1 MNNINN
7 IVISNVVMMGLI
19 TIAAVMAETFKNKE
33 NKNIFSIIT
42 YILVVVYVIG
52 FWGVLI
58 PYVCLS
64 SVFESTNI
72 GIIAIILL
80 CIIVGVW
87 ILVYL
92 VINKINSYIINKN
105 QGEEI
110 YIRDVDVDYSPAVL
124 SYLMNNKIEQN
135 KDLSATLLNLCAK
148 NILKIEKTEDNK
160 IKIIDLNN
168 KQEVAKLKEDEKFA
182 YRMFYSR
189 TFSMGMWARKV
200 EKEYQKYKFSKKN
213 NSVLLNYIFILYAI
227 VFVVLWFYSLL
238 TGNSTILGEGIF
250 GTVEIVT
257 IVFFATWETALIYGM
272 RELYKYIHYK
282 DEETEFKGIYTK
294 KGAKEYS
301 KWKKFE
307 KFMESYSLINDKSYD
322 SVAVWGKYLAYS
334 IALGINKKCDK
345 ELYKQIEKEYSF
357 DYDSF
362 GDRLRDLL

>member
-1 MNNINN
+1 MNDIKIIIISN
-7 IVISNVVMMGLI
+7 IVMMVLI
-19 TIAAVMAETFKNKE
+19 TISAGMIETVKDKS
-33 NKNIFSIIT
+33 NKNIFAIIT

-58 PYVCLS
+58 PYICLS
-64 SVFESTNI
+64 SVFGSNNI
-72 GIIAIILL
+72 GFIAIILL
-80 CIIVGVW
+80 GIIVGTW
-87 ILVYL
+87 ILVYI

-160 IKIIDLNN
+160 IKIIDLKN
-168 KQEVAKLKEDEKFA
+168 KQEVEKLKEDERFA

-189 TFSMGMWARKV
+189 TFNTGMWARKV

-213 NSVLLNYIFILYAI
+213 NSVLFNYIFILYAI
-227 VFVVLWFYSLL
+227 VFIVLWFYGVL
-238 TGNSTILGEGIF
+238 TGSATSAGEEIF
-250 GTVEIVT
+250 GTVEIIT
-257 IVFFATWETALIYGM
+257 IAFFATWEAALIYGM
-272 RELYKYIHYK
+272 RELYKYVNCK
-282 DEETEFKGIYTK
+282 DDEPDFKGIYTK

-307 KFMESYSLINDKSYD
+307 KFMESYSLINDKNYD
-322 SVAVWGKYLAYS
+322 SVAIWGKYLAYS
-334 IALGINKKCDK
+334 IVLGINKKCDK
-345 ELYKQIEKEYSF
+345 ELYKQIVKEYSF

>member
-1 MNNINN
+1 MNDIKIIIISN
-7 IVISNVVMMGLI
+7 IVMIGLI
-19 TIAAVMAETFKNKE
+19 TISAGMIETVKDKS
-33 NKNIFSIIT
+33 NKNIFAIIT
-42 YILVVVYVIG
+42 YILVVLYVMG

-58 PYVCLS
+58 PYICLS
-64 SVFESTNI
+64 SVFGSNNI
-72 GIIAIILL
+72 GLISIILL

-110 YIRDVDVDYSPAVL
+110 YIRDVGVDYSPAVL

-160 IKIIDLNN
+160 IKIIDLKN
-168 KQEVAKLKEDEKFA
+168 KQEVDKLKEDEKFA

-213 NSVLLNYIFILYAI
+213 NSVLFNYIFILYAI
-227 VFVVLWFYSLL
+227 VFIVLWFYGLL
-238 TGNSTILGEGIF
+238 TGNATIVGEGIF

-257 IVFFATWETALIYGM
+257 LVFFATWEAALIYGM
-272 RELYKYIHYK
+272 RELYKYINYK
-282 DEETEFKGIYTK
+282 DDEPEFKGIYTK
-294 KGAKEYS
+294 KGAEEYS

-307 KFMESYSLINDKSYD
+307 NFMESYSLIDDKSYD

-357 DYDSF
+357 DYESL
-362 GDRLRDLL
+362 GEKLRELM